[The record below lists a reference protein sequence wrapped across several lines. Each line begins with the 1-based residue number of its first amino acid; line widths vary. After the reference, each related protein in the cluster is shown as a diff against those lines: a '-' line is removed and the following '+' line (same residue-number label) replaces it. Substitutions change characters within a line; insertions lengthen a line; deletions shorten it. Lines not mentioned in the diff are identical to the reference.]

1 MGRIFSSIF
10 FPAKF
15 SKRRE
20 RGVPVLRMSVS
31 GMELQCSASVDQM
44 MSTVIENNLFN
55 LSFTS
60 TQAAYCEISPQHFES
75 SDTPQEEPLAEEMKP
90 ESRQWER
97 KLVRMVSGPYL
108 YSTVNFDFR
117 KFRALTFSSLY

>member
-1 MGRIFSSIF
+1 M
-10 FPAKF
+10 
-15 SKRRE
+15 
-20 RGVPVLRMSVS
+20 PVLRMSVS

-90 ESRQWER
+90 ESTQWER
-97 KLVRMVSGPYL
+97 KLVRMVRGPFL
-108 YSTVNFDFR
+108 RSTSFR
-117 KFRALTFSSLY
+117 EVQGLELFSILTA